1 MKKIL
6 IFILVLFVSGCT
18 VVRIDTSNI
27 DTIVNVILSTDN
39 DLYNHVGSGYK
50 YYIPRGVSYI
60 DTDDLND
67 KLYSNGSY
75 YYLYVDV
82 ISYTNGVKF
91 EYEEKENVYYSRKIS
106 QEDGFDASGYL
117 EINEGD
123 NGLYHISFL
132 YNYARIETV
141 VEKENLNLAV
151 LNSAYILSTIKF
163 NTDVIDLMLDDDY
176 FTNKEE
182 KYDIFESKQES
193 TSFIPYVEDDEENE
207 EE

>member
-6 IFILVLFVSGCT
+6 IFILVLLLCGCT
-18 VVRIDTSNI
+18 VVRIDTTSI
-27 DTIVNVILSTDN
+27 DTIINVILSKDN
-39 DLYNHVGSGYK
+39 NLYNHVGSGYK

-67 KLYSNGSY
+67 KLYSNGCY

-91 EYEEKENVYYSRKIS
+91 EYEGKEEVYYSREIT
-106 QEDGFDASGYL
+106 QADGFDSTGYL
-117 EINEGD
+117 EITKQED
-123 NGLYHISFL
+123 GLYYVEFL
-132 YNYARIETV
+132 YNYARIETI

-151 LNSAYILSTIKF
+151 LNSAYILSTIQF

-182 KYDIFESKQES
+182 KYEVFSKNEDSGNNFELQ
-193 TSFIPYVEDDEENE
+193 YNN
-207 EE
+207 

>member
-6 IFILVLFVSGCT
+6 IFVLVLFVSGCT
-18 VVRIDTSNI
+18 VVRIDTTSI
-27 DTIVNVILSTDN
+27 DTIINVILSTDN

-67 KLYSNGSY
+67 KLYSNGSS

-82 ISYTNGVKF
+82 ISYTNGVTF
-91 EYEEKENVYYSRKIS
+91 EYEEKEDVYYSRKIS
-106 QEDGFDASGYL
+106 QEDGFEASGYL
-117 EINEGD
+117 EIVEEK
-123 NGLYHISFL
+123 NGLYYVKFV
-132 YNYARIETV
+132 YNYASIETI
-141 VEKENLNLAV
+141 VEKDNLNLAV

-182 KYDIFESKQES
+182 KYEVFSKNENSGNNFELQYNS
-193 TSFIPYVEDDEENE
+193 
-207 EE
+207 

>member
-6 IFILVLFVSGCT
+6 IFILVLFISGCT
-18 VVRIDTSNI
+18 IVRIDTSSI
-27 DTIVNVILSTDN
+27 DTIVNVILTKEN

-106 QEDGFDASGYL
+106 QEDGFKASGYL
-117 EINEGD
+117 EIIEEE
-123 NGLYHISFL
+123 NGLYYVKFL
-132 YNYARIETV
+132 YNYASIETI
-141 VEKENLNLAV
+141 VEKDNLNLAV

-176 FTNKEE
+176 FTKKEE
-182 KYDIFESKQES
+182 KYEVFSKNEDSGNNFELQYNS
-193 TSFIPYVEDDEENE
+193 
-207 EE
+207 

>member
-6 IFILVLFVSGCT
+6 IFILVLFLSGCT
-18 VVRIDTSNI
+18 VVRIDTEDI
-27 DTIVNVILSTDN
+27 DTIVNVILSKEN
-39 DLYNHVGSGYK
+39 DLYNQVGRGYK

-60 DTDDLND
+60 DTNELND
-67 KLYSNGSY
+67 KLYSNGCY

-82 ISYTNGVKF
+82 VSYTNGVKF
-91 EYEEKENVYYSRKIS
+91 EYEEKEDIYYSRKIS
-106 QEDGFDASGYL
+106 PEDGFKSSGYL
-117 EINEGD
+117 EIEKRD
-123 NGLYHISFL
+123 DGLYYVKFL

-151 LNSAYILSTIKF
+151 LNSAYILSTIHF

-182 KYDIFESKQES
+182 KYEAFSKNENS
-193 TSFIPYVEDDEENE
+193 ENKFVLTYED
-207 EE
+207 

>member
-6 IFILVLFVSGCT
+6 IFILVLFISGCT
-18 VVRIDTSNI
+18 IVRIDTSSI
-27 DTIVNVILSTDN
+27 DTIVNVILTKEN

-106 QEDGFDASGYL
+106 QEDGFKAPGYL
-117 EINEGD
+117 EITEEK
-123 NGLYHISFL
+123 NGLYYVKFL
-132 YNYARIETV
+132 YNYASIETIV
-141 VEKENLNLAV
+141 DKDNLNLAV

-176 FTNKEE
+176 FTKKEE
-182 KYDIFESKQES
+182 KYEVFSKNEDSGNNFELQYNS
-193 TSFIPYVEDDEENE
+193 
-207 EE
+207 

>member
-1 MKKIL
+1 MWS
-6 IFILVLFVSGCT
+6 LV
-18 VVRIDTSNI
+18 
-27 DTIVNVILSTDN
+27 
-39 DLYNHVGSGYK
+39 
-50 YYIPRGVSYI
+50 
-60 DTDDLND
+60 
-67 KLYSNGSY
+67 
-75 YYLYVDV
+75 
-82 ISYTNGVKF
+82 
-91 EYEEKENVYYSRKIS
+91 
-106 QEDGFDASGYL
+106 

-182 KYDIFESKQES
+182 KYEVFSKNEDSGNNFELQ
-193 TSFIPYVEDDEENE
+193 YNN
-207 EE
+207 

>member
-6 IFILVLFVSGCT
+6 IFILVLFISGCT
-18 VVRIDTSNI
+18 IVRIDTSSI
-27 DTIVNVILSTDN
+27 DTIVNVILTKEN

-60 DTDDLND
+60 DTDNLND

-106 QEDGFDASGYL
+106 QEDGFKASGYL
-117 EINEGD
+117 EIVDKG
-123 NGLYHISFL
+123 NGLYYVKFL
-132 YNYARIETV
+132 YNYASIETI
-141 VEKENLNLAV
+141 VEKDNLNLAV

-176 FTNKEE
+176 FTKKEE
-182 KYDIFESKQES
+182 KYEVFSKNEDSGNNFELQYNS
-193 TSFIPYVEDDEENE
+193 
-207 EE
+207 

>member
-91 EYEEKENVYYSRKIS
+91 EYEEKENIYYSRKIS
-106 QEDGFDASGYL
+106 QEDGFAASGYL
-117 EINEGD
+117 EISEGK
-123 NGLYHISFL
+123 NGLYHINFL
-132 YNYARIETV
+132 YNYARIETL

-182 KYDIFESKQES
+182 KYEVFSKNEDSGNNFELQ
-193 TSFIPYVEDDEENE
+193 YNN
-207 EE
+207 

>member
-6 IFILVLFVSGCT
+6 IFILVLFV
-18 VVRIDTSNI
+18 IDTSSI
-27 DTIVNVILSTDN
+27 DTIVNVILTKEN

-60 DTDDLND
+60 DTDNLND

-106 QEDGFDASGYL
+106 QEDGFKASGYL
-117 EINEGD
+117 EIVDKG
-123 NGLYHISFL
+123 NGLYYVKFL
-132 YNYARIETV
+132 YNYASIETI
-141 VEKENLNLAV
+141 VEKDNLNLAV

-176 FTNKEE
+176 FTKKEE
-182 KYDIFESKQES
+182 KYEVFSKNEDSGNNFELQYNS
-193 TSFIPYVEDDEENE
+193 
-207 EE
+207 

>member
-182 KYDIFESKQES
+182 KYEVFSKNEDSGNNFELQ
-193 TSFIPYVEDDEENE
+193 YNN
-207 EE
+207 

>member
-18 VVRIDTSNI
+18 VVRIDTTSI
-27 DTIVNVILSTDN
+27 DTIINVVLVNDN
-39 DLYNHVGSGYK
+39 NLYNHVGSGYK

-60 DTDDLND
+60 DTNNLND
-67 KLYSNGSY
+67 KLYSNGDY

-82 ISYTNGVKF
+82 ISYTNAVKLD
-91 EYEEKENVYYSRKIS
+91 YEVKDNVYYYREIK
-106 QEDGFDASGYL
+106 QEDGFDSDGYL
-117 EINEGD
+117 EITERED
-123 NGLYHISFL
+123 GLYYLKFL
-132 YNYARIETV
+132 YNYAKIETI
-141 VEKENLNLAV
+141 VEKKNLNSAV

-182 KYDIFESKQES
+182 QYNVFSKK
-193 TSFIPYVEDDEENE
+193 EDSDNGFGTQDNS
-207 EE
+207 